1 MCNIYD
7 VWSSQST
14 QAIEENQDDFIAN
27 PKEEEEVDERF
38 QSPIKISDPKE
49 SEQLFSLYD
58 DETQVKE
65 RFDTNQLTNQ
75 QLNR

>member
-27 PKEEEEVDERF
+27 PKEEEEVDQRF